1 MFTFTQK
8 KLLKIIIKKIT
19 PKPIFVFIIKPTIRF
34 ILSRIFNKNGY
45 KINIGNAGEYFMSPD
60 FIFRGWEEFG
70 NRHNKGFSVCIE
82 KCNNKSIFF
91 DVGAHIGLYSLPVS
105 QILKPSGKVIAFEPS
120 NSNYEYLV
128 KHIQYN
134 QFKNIFPHKLII
146 GNNNID
152 EVTFYEHSTYSSPLS
167 GIIKRSKNP
176 SDKFFAT
183 KKAQIS
189 LDYFCEKNKLIPDV
203 IKIDV
208 EGSELNVLQG
218 AKNIL
223 TQYKPIIFLSVHP
236 EHLTILG
243 QKTIEINNFLEKYE
257 YKIYYTD
264 ESIVNN
270 ELKSEEYICI
280 SK

>member
-1 MFTFTQK
+1 M
-8 KLLKIIIKKIT
+8 
-19 PKPIFVFIIKPTIRF
+19 
-34 ILSRIFNKNGY
+34 
-45 KINIGNAGEYFMSPD
+45 
-60 FIFRGWEEFG
+60 
-70 NRHNKGFSVCIE
+70 
-82 KCNNKSIFF
+82 
-91 DVGAHIGLYSLPVS
+91 
-105 QILKPSGKVIAFEPS
+105 
-120 NSNYEYLV
+120 
-128 KHIQYN
+128 
-134 QFKNIFPHKLII
+134 II

-203 IKIDV
+203 I
-208 EGSELNVLQG
+208 
-218 AKNIL
+218 
-223 TQYKPIIFLSVHP
+223 LSVHP
-236 EHLTILG
+236 EHLKILG
-243 QKTIEINNFLEKYE
+243 QKTIEINNFLEKHE